1 MTGAEFEEIS
11 EEVLEEG
18 SYYLTKLGLTLTEV
32 AEKLEITKAQVV
44 TYGNSYSRKLKQ
56 GKVKPDDFDVTFWKE
71 VKQEAEG
78 NTKVTFV
85 SEKGFHHAWK
95 SDLQKLDG
103 PSLMAIYESSKGF
116 LDMDPNQRF
125 LDYPAPKGYDPLA
138 LQREVKRSV
147 GIINSILE
155 EKWRGESS
163 MKRNTSQNNSRLK
176 RASTTA
182 E

>member
-1 MTGAEFEEIS
+1 MKGAELDEIS

-18 SYYLTKLGLTLTEV
+18 CYYLPKLGLSLTEV
-32 AEKLEITKAQVV
+32 AEKFEITKAKVIA
-44 TYGNSYSRKLKQ
+44 YRNSYALKLKK
-56 GKVKPDDFDVTFWKE
+56 GIAKPADFDVTFWKE
-71 VKQEAEG
+71 VKEEAEG

-85 SEKGFHHAWK
+85 SEKGFHHAWR

-103 PSLMAIYESSKGF
+103 PSLMSIYESSKEF

-155 EKWRGESS
+155 ER
-163 MKRNTSQNNSRLK
+163 
-176 RASTTA
+176 
-182 E
+182 